1 MSAFSSCGQVVA
13 YAPAGCVPQP
23 DTLEGP
29 HSSGHPILE
38 SAACKIRAAVAKTGL
53 NPKFIV
59 LGYAAFLPE
68 EGFVAVASGAP
79 IYIPYQDARDLVQ
92 RFRPANLLSA
102 SANAEASNFV
112 HYGPGD
118 DSSPD

>member
-1 MSAFSSCGQVVA
+1 MGWLHRLRLRRAA
-13 YAPAGCVPQP
+13 KRYARH
-23 DTLEGP
+23 LGP
-29 HSSGHPILE
+29 HLSRAYGPSEFYTPGQ
-38 SAACKIRAAVAKTGL
+38 IRAAVAKTGL

-102 SANAEASNFV
+102 SAKAEASNFV